1 MFRFVTFL
9 LGLVL
14 FTGLS
19 HTHEGHQHPVPLSDT
34 NRTLLKRSSIEAP
47 STFIEAHDF
56 SGTLIDGTVIELTDY
71 QGKVVLLNFW
81 ATLCAPCLKEM
92 PDLEELWHDTDGEVV
107 VLAISMGETEKRI
120 RKFLEKHPFSFP
132 IIADTNMKIVQLY
145 GVKNLPITYLVDP
158 DGAIIGRAIG
168 PRNWAKPEL
177 VEFLKSRIPS
187 NG

>member
-1 MFRFVTFL
+1 MT
-9 LGLVL
+9 
-14 FTGLS
+14 LS
-19 HTHEGHQHPVPLSDT
+19 
-34 NRTLLKRSSIEAP
+34 
-47 STFIEAHDF
+47 
-56 SGTLIDGTVIELTDY
+56 
-71 QGKVVLLNFW
+71 LLN
-81 ATLCAPCLKEM
+81 
-92 PDLEELWHDTDGEVV
+92 
-107 VLAISMGETEKRI
+107 
-120 RKFLEKHPFSFP
+120 PFSFP